1 MIHPILS
8 PSLSST
14 SLGTSNSAH
23 NVTKPLS
30 MSSTHSISGLINAS
44 SSSSSL
50 GSIQFAP
57 GEVEVVKEEG
67 LRHAMVTLE
76 ARWVALSTFV
86 YASSGYTRFG
96 SSTVGFFLLMSYIY
110 SCSFFI

>member
-1 MIHPILS
+1 MIHPVLS

-14 SLGTSNSAH
+14 SLVTSNSGR
-23 NVTKPLS
+23 NITKSLS
-30 MSSTHSISGLINAS
+30 TSSVQSLSGLIINAS

-67 LRHAMVTLE
+67 LRHAIVTLE
-76 ARWVALSTFV
+76 AR
-86 YASSGYTRFG
+86 
-96 SSTVGFFLLMSYIY
+96 
-110 SCSFFI
+110 